1 MTYNPFSL
9 HNKTI
14 LVTGASSGIGQSAA
28 IECSKAGARLIITGR
43 NQERL
48 LETYHSLTGDGHQ
61 QIVADLSI
69 TEEIDKLVNFVPK
82 LDGVVS
88 CAGTARFVMLPFIK
102 EQELTDVLRINT
114 IAPILLTQKL
124 VKSKKLN
131 RPSSIVYISSVSGNE
146 VSTIGLSM
154 YGTSKSGLSAFM
166 RHAALDLAPKE
177 IRCNCVNLS
186 RVYTRM
192 IASGT
197 MTDEEQIKE
206 DLKDYPL
213 KRYGKPEEIAYGIIY
228 LLSDASAWVTGTSLL
243 IDGGFS
249 LKR

>member
-1 MTYNPFSL
+1 MEYNPFSL
-9 HNKTI
+9 LNKTI
-14 LVTGASSGIGQSAA
+14 LVTGASSGIGQTAA
-28 IECSKAGARLIITGR
+28 IECSKAGAKLIITGR
-43 NQERL
+43 NNERL
-48 LETYHSLTGDGHQ
+48 NETFNSLEGSGHQ
-61 QIVADLSI
+61 QIIADISI
-69 TEEIDKLVNFVPK
+69 TEEIDKIVSFVPA
-82 LDGVVS
+82 LDGAVS
-88 CAGTARFVMLPFIK
+88 CAGTAKFVMTPFINEK
-102 EQELTDVLRINT
+102 ELTDTLRINT
-114 IAPILLTQKL
+114 ITPILLTQKL
-124 VKSKKLN
+124 VKMKKFN
-131 RPSSIVYISSVSGNE
+131 RPASIVYISSVSGNE

-186 RVYTRM
+186 RVFTKM
-192 IASGT
+192 IASGV
-197 MTDEEQIKE
+197 MSDEEQIKK
-206 DLKDYPL
+206 DLLDYPL

>member
-9 HNKTI
+9 LNKII

-48 LETYHSLTGDGHQ
+48 METFNSLEGEGHQ

-69 TEEIDKLVNFVPK
+69 TRDIDKLVDFVPQ

-88 CAGTARFVMLPFIK
+88 CAGSARFVMTPFIK

-124 VKSKKLN
+124 VRNKKLN
-131 RPSSIVYISSVSGNE
+131 RPSSIIYISSVSGNE

-177 IRCNCVNLS
+177 IRCNCINLS

-192 IASGT
+192 IATGT
-197 MTDEEQIKE
+197 MTDEAQIKE

-228 LLSDASAWVTGTSLL
+228 LLSDASAWITGTSLL